1 MKFAPCCEFFSIPSR
16 YEYSNEELYD
26 MHLSRQDRLRIQED
40 RHYTLQAME
49 QGVYPDDDLEYFR
62 GLEYGLDIFNRDKQ
76 RRIRTARSAIL
87 DTQAHLTAAG
97 ESIDPLYIELYYRKI
112 TYASTLTAHRAGC
125 YDASQSSRNSNSD

>member
-1 MKFAPCCEFFSIPSR
+1 MLDFPSTN
-16 YEYSNEELYD
+16 EYNTIASQALEMGVL
-26 MHLSRQDRLRIQED
+26 LSVADE
-40 RHYTLQAME
+40 
-49 QGVYPDDDLEYFR
+49 DLESFR
-62 GLEYGLDIFNRDKQ
+62 GLECGLDIFNRDKQ